1 MLRFYCIVFS
11 LLSAW
16 INANAQESDVSKLF
30 RSEEPLSI
38 RLGYSFKDIK
48 KNHNDSVYF
57 PTVIYYRNDQ
67 NNWDSLKIGVRGRG
81 NFRRNNCH
89 FTPIRIKI
97 KKNEVKGTL
106 FQDNKNLK
114 LVLPC
119 QYGATYNNLVMKEY
133 LCYRLYEP
141 LTPYTFNT
149 RLLDVTLTD
158 QRGKQNKTY
167 EVRAFFIEDDDV
179 VAKRFNGKATDQD
192 VHPNLLND
200 TSALRLDFFQY
211 MIANT
216 DWSSSFQH
224 NSKTIRT
231 AHGYYPVA
239 YDFDMSGFVNAPYA
253 TVNETLPISSVRER
267 LYRGYC
273 KDEKVTQ
280 YVRQDYVKSMPDVLR
295 VIDQNRSYFSDAEF
309 SGMKKYIQEFFD
321 VLTNDDLFD
330 QKILKSCRT
339 QQ

>member
-1 MLRFYCIVFS
+1 M
-11 LLSAW
+11 
-16 INANAQESDVSKLF
+16 
-30 RSEEPLSI
+30 SEEPLSI

-57 PTVIYYRNDQ
+57 PTSIYYRNAE

-81 NFRRNNCH
+81 NFRRNKCS

-97 KKNEVKGTL
+97 HKSEVKGTL
-106 FQDNKNLK
+106 FQGNKNLK

-119 QYGATYNNLVMKEY
+119 QYGSTYNNLVMKEF
-133 LCYRLYEP
+133 LCYQMYEP

-149 RLLDVTLTD
+149 RLLNLTLTD
-158 QRGKQNKTY
+158 QRGKQSKTY
-167 EVRAFFIEDDDV
+167 EVKAFFIEDDDV
-179 VAKRFNGKATDQD
+179 VAKRFKGKATDQD

-200 TSALRLDFFQY
+200 TCALRLDFFQY

-231 AHGYYPVA
+231 PHGYYPIA
-239 YDFDMSGFVNAPYA
+239 YDFDMSGFVNPPYA
-253 TVNETLPISSVRER
+253 TVSETLPISNIRER

-273 KDEKVTQ
+273 KDEKVAQ
-280 YVRQDYVKSMPDVLR
+280 YVRQDFIKSMPDVFGVLDR
-295 VIDQNRSYFSDAEF
+295 YNTYFSEAELT
-309 SGMKKYIQEFFD
+309 GMKKYIQEFFD
-321 VLTNDDLFD
+321 VLINDDVFD
-330 QKILKSCRT
+330 RKILKSCRT